1 MSELRERADKPR
13 MSLDQEKTLGENVQN
28 ALILYKMR
36 LWQKTSIKQD
46 CMSQVLRKKEHK
58 FKVGLYLLT
67 LVNSLLG
74 LYS

>member
-36 LWQKTSIKQD
+36 LWQKTSTKQD
-46 CMSQVLRKKEHK
+46 CMSQVLREKNINLK
-58 FKVGLYLLT
+58 
-67 LVNSLLG
+67 
-74 LYS
+74 